1 MELTLQD
8 LANISLVIGGIV
20 GLLSVVFLFR
30 ELREN
35 NKLTR
40 AANTQA
46 LVEISAP
53 FFMGLIQDR
62 SMAEL
67 YVNGGKDGAKMD
79 EVDRYRYR
87 SLVSWWLVFH
97 ENAFYQWRK
106 GLLDP
111 HSYKPW
117 ANDLN
122 VFLKQQNVAD
132 HWKEMKMLFQDEFAR
147 HVSSLIEQCQMARDT
162 PVPQTAPTAAPGSKS
177 GMVMMHRIEDNRH
190 PEENPR
196 GMAHCG

>member
-1 MELTLQD
+1 MGDYQMPTLVD
-8 LANISLVIGGIV
+8 LGNISLMIGALV
-20 GLLSVVFLFR
+20 AVLSVVLLFR

-46 LVEISAP
+46 LVELSAP

-62 SMAEL
+62 KMAEL
-67 YVNGGKDGAKMD
+67 YVLGSKEGAEMD

-97 ENAFYQWRK
+97 ENAFYQWRN
-106 GLLDP
+106 GLLDA

-122 VFLKQQNVAD
+122 VFLRQQNVAE
-132 HWKEMKMLFQDEFAR
+132 HWKEMKILFQDEFAR
-147 HVSSLIEQCQMARDT
+147 HVTALIDAYQRNKSSN
-162 PVPQTAPTAAPGSKS
+162 PPPGPFGSLL
-177 GMVMMHRIEDNRH
+177 MMQRADDKKN
-190 PEENPR
+190 PEELTTV
-196 GMAHCG
+196 G